1 MRIVSLLPSVTEIVC
16 EIGLTEELVGIS
28 ADSDWPPEIRDLPL
42 VTLPLPGSASV
53 PSATP
58 DPVARLLV
66 LTHGTAP
73 AVVVDS
79 TALAA
84 LQPDIILTQERCR
97 ACGIALRPVGPAA
110 AGLATAPQVVSL
122 EPISIEGIF
131 NAITTVGA
139 MTEAEDDAID
149 LVESLRARLGVI
161 EQMVEQ
167 RRDAGHRARRVVALQ
182 RLDPPATAG
191 HWVPEQIRRAG
202 GWELLGEAGQP
213 SAETSWEAIQE
224 VDPEVLLLM
233 PADLRIS
240 VARAVWER
248 TLRPAFWGELAAVR
262 AGQVFLID
270 GPAYFARPGPRVI
283 DGIELLAEVLDPDG
297 FIGTSPSGSWTPL
310 GEP

>member
-28 ADSDWPPEIRDLPL
+28 ADSDWPPEIRDLPQ
-42 VTLPLPGSASV
+42 VTRSSSAPV
-53 PSATP
+53 EPWRL
-58 DPVARLLV
+58 DPQARLHV
-66 LTHGTAP
+66 ATHGAASLITVDP
-73 AVVVDS
+73 A
-79 TALAA
+79 ALAS
-84 LQPDIILTQERCR
+84 LRPDVILTQDRCR
-97 ACGIALRPVGPAA
+97 ACGISLRPTGAL
-110 AGLATAPQVVSL
+110 GMELDHAPEVVSL

-131 NAITTVGA
+131 NAITTIGA
-139 MTEAEDDAID
+139 MTESEDDAID
-149 LVESLRARLGVI
+149 LVEALRARLGAI

-202 GWELLGEAGQP
+202 GWELLGEAGQA
-213 SAETSWEAIQE
+213 SGETSWDAIRE

-233 PADLRIS
+233 PADVRIS

-248 TLRPAFWGELAAVR
+248 TPRPPFWAELAAVR
-262 AGQVFLID
+262 TGQVFLVD

-297 FIGTSPSGSWTPL
+297 FVETSPPGSWTPV

>member
-42 VTLPLPGSASV
+42 VVRPSSGEPFVEQRSDPL
-53 PSATP
+53 
-58 DPVARLLV
+58 ARLHG
-66 LTHGTAP
+66 LTHGVAP
-73 AVVVDS
+73 SMTVDPA
-79 TALAA
+79 ALAA
-84 LQPDIILTQERCR
+84 LEPDVILTQERCR
-97 ACGIALRPVGPAA
+97 ACGIVIRPAAAAA
-110 AGLATAPQVVSL
+110 AGLAPAPEVVSL
-122 EPISIEGIF
+122 EPTSVEGIF

-149 LVESLRARLGVI
+149 LVEALRARLGAI

-213 SAETSWEAIQE
+213 SAETSWEAIRDL
-224 VDPEVLLLM
+224 DPDVLLLM
-233 PADLRIS
+233 PADLRMS

-248 TLRPAFWGELAAVR
+248 TPRPAFWSELAAVR

-270 GPAYFARPGPRVI
+270 GPPYFARPGPRVI
-283 DGIELLAEVLDPDG
+283 DGIELLAELLDPDG
-297 FIGTSPSGSWTPL
+297 FVDASPPGSWTPL
-310 GEP
+310 GDS